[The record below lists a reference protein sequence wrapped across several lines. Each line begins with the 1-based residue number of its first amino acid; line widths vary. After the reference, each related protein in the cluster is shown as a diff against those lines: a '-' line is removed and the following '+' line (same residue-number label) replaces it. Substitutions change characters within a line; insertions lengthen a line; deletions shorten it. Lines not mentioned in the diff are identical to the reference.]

1 MSSYGNF
8 NSTEEMG
15 RFDFTMR
22 ATSNDI
28 QTVNS
33 YGDMAFISTD
43 QELPYDN
50 EKKELSSV
58 EIFLAGIL
66 ESMMLTIIREAKI
79 KKLSL
84 DEIEAKAEVKTT
96 NPLRTLKV
104 LGVDDAPRID
114 EIKIKVYYYI
124 DDITREEADK
134 FMKEA
139 LEMDMVYVGVK
150 KGFKIDVDFEY
161 EL

>member
-28 QTVNS
+28 KTVNS

-66 ESMMLTIIREAKI
+66 ESMMLTIIREARI

-104 LGVDDAPRID
+104 VGVDDAPRIE

-134 FMKEA
+134 FMREA

-150 KGFKIDVDFEY
+150 KGFDIETEFIY

>member
-28 QTVNS
+28 KTVNS

-58 EIFLAGIL
+58 EIFFAGIL

-84 DEIEAKAEVKTT
+84 DEIEARAEVKTT

-104 LGVDDAPRID
+104 VGVDDAPRIE

-124 DDITREEADK
+124 DDIKREEADK
-134 FMKEA
+134 FMRDA

-150 KGFKIDVDFEY
+150 KGFNISVEFIY

>member
-28 QTVNS
+28 KTVNS

-104 LGVDDAPRID
+104 VGVDDAPRIE

-150 KGFKIDVDFEY
+150 KGFNIDVEFIY

>member
-8 NSTEEMG
+8 NSTEEMS
-15 RFDFTMR
+15 RFNFTMR

-28 QTVNS
+28 KTVNS

-104 LGVDDAPRID
+104 VGVDEAPRID

-124 DDITREEADK
+124 DDITKEEADK
-134 FMKEA
+134 FMRES
-139 LEMDMVYVGVK
+139 LDMDMVYSGVK
-150 KGFKIDVDFEY
+150 KGFNVDVEFIY

>member
-8 NSTEEMG
+8 NSTEEMS
-15 RFDFTMR
+15 RFYFTMR

-28 QTVNS
+28 KTVNS

-104 LGVDDAPRID
+104 VGVDDAPRID

-124 DDITREEADK
+124 DDITKEEADK
-134 FMKEA
+134 FMREV
-139 LEMDMVYVGVK
+139 LDMDMVYSGVK
-150 KGFKIDVDFEY
+150 KGFKIETEFIY

>member
-8 NSTEEMG
+8 NSTEEMS
-15 RFDFTMR
+15 RFNFTMR

-28 QTVNS
+28 KTVNS

-104 LGVDDAPRID
+104 VGVDEAPRID

-124 DDITREEADK
+124 DDITKEEADK
-134 FMKEA
+134 FMREA

-150 KGFKIDVDFEY
+150 KGFNISIDFEY

>member
-28 QTVNS
+28 KTVNS
-33 YGDMAFISTD
+33 YGDMSFISTD

-104 LGVDDAPRID
+104 VGVDDAPRIE

-134 FMKEA
+134 FMREA
-139 LEMDMVYVGVK
+139 LEMDMVYVGIA
-150 KGFKIDVDFEY
+150 KGFNVGVDFEY

>member
-28 QTVNS
+28 KTVNS

-104 LGVDDAPRID
+104 VGVDDAPRIE

-124 DDITREEADK
+124 DDIKREEADK
-134 FMKEA
+134 FMRDA

-150 KGFKIDVDFEY
+150 KGFNISVEFIY

>member
-8 NSTEEMG
+8 NSTEEMS
-15 RFDFTMR
+15 RFNFTMR

-28 QTVNS
+28 KTVNS

-104 LGVDDAPRID
+104 VGVDDAPRID

-134 FMKEA
+134 FMREA

-150 KGFKIDVDFEY
+150 NGFNVVTEFIY